1 MLPTP
6 FTITQI
12 RVENATTKTFIFN
25 GAIQAQP
32 GQFVMAWLPRLDEKP
47 LSLAG
52 VNPLKLTVAAVGP
65 FSRALHQLQ
74 AGDNVWVRGPLGRG
88 YHLPPNP
95 VAGGRVILVGGG
107 YGSAPLHFL
116 AQQVMAAGFAVDVII
131 GARTA
136 ADLLLA
142 ADFEALGARVRLTTE
157 DGSAGIAGRVT
168 DALPGILA
176 AEPAKP
182 AALYACGPTGM
193 LRALAAWC
201 RAEGIPGQLSWEAQ
215 MRCGIGLCGSCETGE
230 GWLTCQDGP
239 VFHFNPEKVSPP

>member
-1 MLPTP
+1 MLPVP
-6 FTITQI
+6 FTITHI
-12 RVENATTKTFIFN
+12 KTENAITKTFTFN
-25 GAIQAQP
+25 GSLQAQP

-52 VNPLKLTVAAVGP
+52 INPLKLTVAAVGP
-65 FSRALHQLQ
+65 FSRALHSL
-74 AGDNVWVRGPLGRG
+74 AVGDQVWVRGPLGKG
-88 YHLPPNP
+88 YRLPEEKS
-95 VAGGRVILVGGG
+95 GGRVLLVGGG
-107 YGSAPLHFL
+107 YGSAPLHLL
-116 AQQVMAAGFAVDVII
+116 ARQAQAAGYAVDVII

-168 DALPGILA
+168 DALPGA
-176 AEPAKP
+176 PAGSTARP
-182 AALYACGPTGM
+182 VALYACGPTGM
-193 LRALAAWC
+193 LRAMAAWSK
-201 RAEGIPGQLSWEAQ
+201 AENIPAQLSWEAQ

-239 VFHFNPEKVSPP
+239 VFHFNPEKVSP